1 MISFY
6 TVLQTRFLENQIP
19 WKTRSRFSF
28 CMVLQK
34 GLCKTGKVLV
44 AWLWSFYISFSM
56 VLQRVS
62 FCKTKKPPLCKGFP
76 FSICSTPIGGYLFAT
91 PPPRGSS
98 SALNLPDTRLTNG
111 RSKLKME
118 RQPDGESN

>member
-28 CMVLQK
+28 YMVLQK

-76 FSICSTPIGGYLFAT
+76 FSICSTPKGI
-91 PPPRGSS
+91 
-98 SALNLPDTRLTNG
+98 
-111 RSKLKME
+111 
-118 RQPDGESN
+118 